1 MPAPRSTQQFA
12 TINDVG
18 PVVAAGVGHGHQD
31 LAVRRQRGDGLQR
44 LVRYVSG
51 AEEDHPPWQ
60 ARYPSSFGLLLQG
73 LQKELVQFWPGGALL
88 LR

>member
-18 PVVAAGVGHGHQD
+18 PVVAARVGHGHQD
-31 LAVRRQRGDGLQR
+31 LAVCRQRCDGLQR
-44 LVRYVSG
+44 LVRYVSR

-60 ARYPSSFGLLLQG
+60 AWHLSGFGLLLQG
-73 LQKELVQFWPGGALL
+73 LQEELVQFWPGGALL
-88 LR
+88 LG